1 VNSDCT
7 VCATYSDG
15 TWNMVIIGDGK
26 EIKTMNP
33 SPGVVMQG
41 VLTRQ

>member
-1 VNSDCT
+1 VS
-7 VCATYSDG
+7 ATYSDG

-26 EIKTMNP
+26 EIKAMNA
-33 SPGVVMQG
+33 SPGVVVQG

>member
-7 VCATYSDG
+7 VSATYSDG

-26 EIKTMNP
+26 EIKAP
-33 SPGVVMQG
+33 SNWYAI
-41 VLTRQ
+41 